1 MSLPI
6 HGFLLADKPAGISS
20 FGVVGGVRA
29 ALGGRLRGPSRL
41 RAGHA
46 GTLDPMAT
54 GLLLVLC
61 GAVTRLQ
68 PYLVGH
74 DKRYRAVVRLGAG
87 TDSHDRDGEP
97 VGRAAVDCDMDD
109 VTAAL
114 AAFRGRIEQRPPR
127 ISALK
132 RDGRALYA
140 LARRGEAPRQEPR
153 PVLIR
158 RIEAAPLRWGDPA
171 ADDPLA
177 ADDGRVYEFGLLVE
191 CGSGTYVR
199 ALARDIAAA
208 LGTLGHLRALRREAS
223 GDFLVEDALAPDRLR
238 DPEALRAALRPAA
251 AALPGAP
258 VLRVDDA
265 EALLLRRGGQPDP
278 GWITRLEPAP
288 EPGMA
293 GDGSA
298 RSPFRILDARGGLVA
313 VGRLVD
319 GEDGAVVPRTAVVM
333 PACEEEA

>member
-158 RIEAAPLRWGDPA
+158 RIEAAPLRWGEPA

-177 ADDGRVYEFGLLVE
+177 ADDGRVYVIYDFQRYRDKGIFYESLTNDILDDLSSACQPRWMKV
-191 CGSGTYVR
+191 T
-199 ALARDIAAA
+199 ARF
-208 LGTLGHLRALRREAS
+208 S
-223 GDFLVEDALAPDRLR
+223 P
-238 DPEALRAALRPAA
+238 
-251 AALPGAP
+251 
-258 VLRVDDA
+258 
-265 EALLLRRGGQPDP
+265 RGG
-278 GWITRLEPAP
+278 ITT
-288 EPGMA
+288 
-293 GDGSA
+293 DV
-298 RSPFRILDARGGLVA
+298 VA
-313 VGRLVD
+313 EYRA
-319 GEDGAVVPRTAVVM
+319 ED
-333 PACEEEA
+333 